1 MCCQAILYLVHIFTY
16 VVSGDAFFTLPQSS
30 RYLAVACMFVERY
43 CMYNTVCTCTCTYG
57 PPPESRSPLKKVN
70 EASIHPFIPA
80 SFPQYIPQTL
90 LRSRPIRL
98 HSLRTCSFSNPRCAI
113 LPIDNSQTFS
123 YIRILPLS
131 PPPPPTQPNPPET
144 QIELLSNRLVRLR
157 ATSSV
162 SIRPV

>member
-1 MCCQAILYLVHIFTY
+1 MLPSDTLSSTY
-16 VVSGDAFFTLPQSS
+16 IHLCSLRRCLFYFTLIVKIPGCGLYVCRRVLYVLS
-30 RYLAVACMFVERY
+30 
-43 CMYNTVCTCTCTYG
+43 VCTCTCTYG

-80 SFPQYIPQTL
+80 FFPQYIPQTL

-113 LPIDNSQTFS
+113 LPIDNSQTFF

-131 PPPPPTQPNPPET
+131 PSPPPPET

>member
-1 MCCQAILYLVHIFTY
+1 MPFLLYLNRQDTWLWLVCLQKGT
-16 VVSGDAFFTLPQSS
+16 V
-30 RYLAVACMFVERY
+30 C
-43 CMYNTVCTCTCTYG
+43 TVCTCTCCTYG

-113 LPIDNSQTFS
+113 LPIDNSQTFF
-123 YIRILPLS
+123 YIRILPLF
-131 PPPPPTQPNPPET
+131 PPPPTPPET
-144 QIELLSNRLVRLR
+144 QIELLSNRLVCLR